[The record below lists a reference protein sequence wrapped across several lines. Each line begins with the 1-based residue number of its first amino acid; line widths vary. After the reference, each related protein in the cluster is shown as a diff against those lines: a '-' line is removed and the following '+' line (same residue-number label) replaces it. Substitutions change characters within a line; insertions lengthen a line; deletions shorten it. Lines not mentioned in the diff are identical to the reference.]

1 MPSVGADSISA
12 RPGSNSAPGRLP
24 TVWEGS
30 LRPAGEATTNKQ
42 VRTIRFF
49 WSFFAKKEP
58 KKFQN

>member
-12 RPGSNSAPGRLP
+12 RPGSNSTPGHLP
-24 TVWEGS
+24 TVWGGS
-30 LRPAGEATTNKQ
+30 LPPAGEATTNKR

-49 WSFFAKKEP
+49 CSFFAKKEP